1 MSRTKQR
8 CCWSGMLA
16 IGALVLSARAA
27 MVRAGS
33 SAARTEPYRAT
44 EVISY
49 VLGSKQAVGYSHNV
63 NGQCELTLMVAEA
76 IDPDRDE
83 SGSATRLC
91 FALRPG
97 EQAA

>member
-1 MSRTKQR
+1 
-8 CCWSGMLA
+8 
-16 IGALVLSARAA
+16 
-27 MVRAGS
+27 MVRAVS
-33 SAARTEPYRAT
+33 SAARTETYRAT
-44 EVISY
+44 EVISH
-49 VLGSKQAVGYSHNV
+49 VLGSKQAVGYSHTV

-83 SGSATRLC
+83 SGSAPRLR